1 MLILDFTGIY
11 ENAGFDF
18 YKESFPRSLFDESD
32 EEKAFDAEQISLSDI
47 SGTNCICDEYARK
60 EIADRLDHSAVD
72 VRDHF
77 LRFFDS
83 GNYHYMSRILIEA
96 SVEKGAEFD
105 LVVFDHHTDM
115 KWTSYGEILSC
126 GSWILNV
133 LGDIHGLDKVCI
145 IGADEKLIEETKAE
159 HPEYEDKVFFLNDVS
174 AVGDI
179 CKKSIYI
186 SVDKDVLSEDELHTN
201 WDQGDMSM
209 ETLMNSLRLLKEKYS
224 GDIIAVDVC
233 GECAPDEAELYTE
246 KGIEASN
253 RINKLI
259 AELFDC

>member
-18 YKESFPRSLFDESD
+18 YKESFPRSLFDESND
-32 EEKAFDAEQISLSDI
+32 RKILDAERISLSDI
-47 SGTNCICDEYARK
+47 SGTNCICDEYAQK
-60 EIADRLDHSAVD
+60 EITDRLGHSAAAVG
-72 VRDHF
+72 DHF

-115 KWTSYGEILSC
+115 KWTSYGDILSC
-126 GSWILNV
+126 GSWILNA
-133 LGDIHGLDKVCI
+133 LGDIKGLDKVCI
-145 IGADEKLIEETKAE
+145 IGADKKLIEETKEE
-159 HPEYEDKVFFLNDVS
+159 HPEYEDRVFFLDDVS
-174 AVGDI
+174 TVGDI
-179 CKKSIYI
+179 CKNRIYI

-201 WDQGDMSM
+201 WDQGDMSLD
-209 ETLMNSLRLLKEKYS
+209 TLMSSLGFLKEKFS
-224 GDIIAVDVC
+224 GGIIAVDVC

-253 RINKLI
+253 KINRTI
-259 AELFDC
+259 AEMFK